1 MALSLTNTLIS
12 VRALRFTASLLL
24 ARLREDRL
32 GQTAGSLTFTTALS
46 LVPLLAVALA
56 IFSAFP
62 AFGKFQLTLQG
73 YLLENLIPDSMA
85 QQIMRYLNTFA
96 GKARSLTWAGLLVV
110 VFTAVTLMLTI
121 DKTFNTIWRVQRPR
135 PIAQRVLV
143 YWGAITLGPL
153 VLGAVFSVSSYLT
166 GASRGHFAALP
177 GWLAGFAEVASW
189 VVLAAAIAGLYR
201 VIPNAQV
208 SWRDALFGGV
218 FAALAFEAA
227 KRIFTGYVMAQPT
240 YTSVYGAFAI
250 FPLFL
255 VWIFT
260 SWLIVLFGA
269 VIAAYAPSIRSQALP
284 KPQGAG
290 AVFMD
295 SMGLLRALDAAR
307 KRGFSSQSAEQLAT
321 ALQRDS
327 AYVNELTTTLQEFQW
342 IGEIEV
348 AGERR
353 WALICDPAATS
364 VRPLA
369 ERWVFAPIGSGREP
383 VAASL
388 LGKGAD
394 SRLSEW
400 FPTA

>member
-1 MALSLTNTLIS
+1 MGLSLTNTLIS

-32 GQTAGSLTFTTALS
+32 GLTAGSLTFTTALS
-46 LVPLLAVALA
+46 IVPLLAVALA

-62 AFGKFQLTLQG
+62 AFGKFQVTLQG

-96 GKARSLTWAGLLVV
+96 GKARSLTWAGLVAV

-121 DKTFNTIWRVQRPR
+121 DKTFNTIWRVPRPR
-135 PIAQRVLV
+135 PLAQRVLV

-153 VLGAVFSVSSYLT
+153 VLGGALSVSSYLA
-166 GASRGHFAALP
+166 GASRGLFTALP
-177 GWLAGFAEVASW
+177 GWLAWVAELASW
-189 VVLAAAIAGLYR
+189 AVLAAAIAGMYR

-208 SWRDALFGGV
+208 SWRDAFTGGV

-290 AVFMD
+290 AGFMD
-295 SMGLLRALDAAR
+295 SIELLRALERAR
-307 KRGFSSQSAEQLAT
+307 KAGFSSQSAEQLAT
-321 ALQRDS
+321 ALHRDG
-327 AYVNELTTTLQEFQW
+327 AYVNELTATLAEFQW

-348 AGERR
+348 ASERR
-353 WALICDPAATS
+353 WALICDPTATL

-369 ERWVFAPIGSGREP
+369 ERLVFEALSKAREP
-383 VAASL
+383 VAATL
-388 LGKGAD
+388 LGAGAD
-394 SRLSEW
+394 RPLSEW
-400 FPTA
+400 LLE